1 MKVSKETLDVLQFL
15 IPFNV
20 MIVNIVHVRK
30 NKKICFTNIKIMASK
45 INGELDRGPCGGGWA
60 NGEVSWQENTAL
72 CAHFNA
78 NCK

>member
-1 MKVSKETLDVLQFL
+1 
-15 IPFNV
+15 

-30 NKKICFTNIKIMASK
+30 NQEICFTNIKIMASK

-78 NCK
+78 NSK